1 MRMITET
8 TTFSECTRSAE
19 AARNTFKRP
28 GFLKRSR
35 HFIEFSDW
43 DEMIRAFDEWLKRGC
58 IGVIIVSALYFF
70 PVVIKA
76 LLK

>member
-1 MRMITET
+1 
-8 TTFSECTRSAE
+8 
-19 AARNTFKRP
+19 
-28 GFLKRSR
+28 
-35 HFIEFSDW
+35 
-43 DEMIRAFDEWLKRGC
+43 MIRAFDEWLKRGF